1 MTKMLSGLTTIRI
14 SAYADRINHN
24 IDKEVF
30 MIGIIGSGNVGANT
44 AFFLAE
50 KGVDHVTLF
59 DIQDGLAQGKAL
71 DMMEAAPIR
80 GYRTVIK
87 GTSDP
92 DTVLNADIVI
102 ITAGAVRKP
111 GMDRDALFQAN
122 KDIIVEYAGKI
133 NRPDTRVIIVSE
145 PVDLLTTLFTRLSP
159 LPAACIMGLGGILDA
174 TRLRFLIAGELGVS
188 MENVAAQVV
197 GRHSDDMIILKDYC
211 CVSGVP
217 VDHFL
222 SKETIEQLFDQ
233 TRQAGGLIVEL
244 AGRASAYYGPSAV
257 AADLAEA
264 ICHDTGRVLSVT
276 RMLSGQFGITNV
288 ALSLPC
294 VINRTGASDILAPRL
309 DDNQINTLKT
319 SARIIQETLKED
331 SHA

>member
-1 MTKMLSGLTTIRI
+1 
-14 SAYADRINHN
+14 
-24 IDKEVF
+24 

-80 GYRTVIK
+80 GYRTVIL
-87 GTSDP
+87 GTNDP
-92 DTVLNADIVI
+92 QDVVNADIVI

-122 KDIIVEYAGKI
+122 KEIIIDYAQKI
-133 NRPDTRVIIVSE
+133 TRPDTRVIIVSE
-145 PVDLLTTLFTRLSP
+145 PVDLLTTLFTRHSF
-159 LPAACIMGLGGILDA
+159 LPADQIMGLGGILDA
-174 TRLRFLIAGELGVS
+174 VRLRFLIADELGVS

-217 VDHFL
+217 IEHFL
-222 SKETIEQLFDQ
+222 STETIKRLFDQ
-233 TRQAGGLIVEL
+233 TREAGSLIVEL

-264 ICHDTGRVLSVT
+264 ISHDTGRVLSVS
-276 RMLSGQFGITNV
+276 RMLTGQFDITDA

-294 VINRTGASDILAPRL
+294 VINRSGASGILTPRL
-309 DDNQINTLKT
+309 DDNQIKTLKT
-319 SARIIQETLKED
+319 GARIIQKTLKED
-331 SHA
+331 THA

>member
-1 MTKMLSGLTTIRI
+1 
-14 SAYADRINHN
+14 
-24 IDKEVF
+24 

-80 GYRTVIK
+80 GYRTVIS
-87 GTSDP
+87 GTNDP
-92 DTVLNADIVI
+92 QDGLNADIVI

-122 KDIIVEYAGKI
+122 KEIIIDYAKKI
-133 NRPDTRVIIVSE
+133 TRPDTRVIIVSE
-145 PVDLLTTLFTRLSP
+145 PVDLLTTLFARHSL
-159 LPAACIMGLGGILDA
+159 LPPEQIMGLGGILDA
-174 TRLRFLIAGELGVS
+174 TRLRFLIADELGVS

-197 GRHSDDMIILKDYC
+197 GRHSDDMIILHDYC

-217 VDHFL
+217 VEHFL
-222 SKETIEQLFDQ
+222 SRETIDRLFDQ

-264 ICHDTGRVLSVT
+264 ICHDTGRVLSVS
-276 RMLSGQFGITNV
+276 RILSGQFGITET

-294 VINRTGASDILAPRL
+294 VINRAGASSILEPRL
-309 DDNQINTLKT
+309 DDSQIQTLKT
-319 SARIIQETLKED
+319 SARTIQETLKED
-331 SHA
+331 THA

>member
-1 MTKMLSGLTTIRI
+1 
-14 SAYADRINHN
+14 
-24 IDKEVF
+24 

-80 GYRTVIK
+80 GYRTGILGAK
-87 GTSDP
+87 DL
-92 DTVLNADIVI
+92 DAVLDAKIVI

-111 GMDRDALFQAN
+111 GMDRDALFREN
-122 KDIIVEYAGKI
+122 REIITTYAKKI
-133 NRPDTRVIIVSE
+133 TRPDTKVIIVSE
-145 PVDLLTTLFTRLSP
+145 PVDLLTTVFAQHSP
-159 LPAACIMGLGGILDA
+159 LQSHQVMGLGGILDA
-174 TRLRFLIAGELGVS
+174 TRLRFLIARELGVS

-197 GRHSDDMIILKDYC
+197 GRHTDDMIILQDYC

-217 VDHFL
+217 IENFL
-222 SKETIEQLFDQ
+222 SADTIAGLFDQ
-233 TRQAGGLIVEL
+233 TRKAGALIVEL

-264 ICHDTGRVLSVT
+264 VCRDSGRVLSVS
-276 RMLSGQFGITNV
+276 RMLSGQFGIQDV

-294 VINRTGASDILAPRL
+294 VINGSGAATVLEPAL
-309 DDNQINTLKT
+309 NKAQINTLTGCAKMIKQT
-319 SARIIQETLKED
+319 VKED
-331 SHA
+331 THA

>member
-1 MTKMLSGLTTIRI
+1 
-14 SAYADRINHN
+14 
-24 IDKEVF
+24 

-59 DIQDGLAQGKAL
+59 DIQDGLARGKAL

-80 GYRTVIK
+80 GYRTTIS
-87 GTSDP
+87 GTDDP
-92 DTVLNADIVI
+92 GEVLNADIVI
-102 ITAGAVRKP
+102 LTAGSVRKP

-122 KDIIVEYAGKI
+122 RQIIIDYARKI
-133 NRPDTRVIIVSE
+133 TGPDTRIIIVSE
-145 PVDLLTTLFTRLSP
+145 PVDLLTTLFARHSP
-159 LPAACIMGLGGILDA
+159 LPPEQIMGLGGILDA
-174 TRLRFLIAGELGVS
+174 TRLRFLIADELGVS

-197 GRHSDDMIILKDYC
+197 GRHSDDMIILEDYC

-217 VDHFL
+217 VEHFL
-222 SKETIEQLFDQ
+222 SREIIEKLFDQ
-233 TRQAGGLIVEL
+233 TREAGNLIVEL

-264 ICHDTGRVLSVT
+264 ICHDTGRVLSVS
-276 RMLSGQFGITNV
+276 RMLSGQFGITGA

-294 VINRTGASDILAPRL
+294 VINRTGASRILEPRL
-309 DDNQINTLKT
+309 DETQIKTLKT
-319 SARIIQETLKED
+319 SARIIQKTLKED
-331 SHA
+331 THA